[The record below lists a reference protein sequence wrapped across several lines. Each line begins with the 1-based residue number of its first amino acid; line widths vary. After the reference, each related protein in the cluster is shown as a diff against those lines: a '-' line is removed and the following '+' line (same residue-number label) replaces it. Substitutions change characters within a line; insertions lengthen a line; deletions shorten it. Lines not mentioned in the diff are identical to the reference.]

1 MRNMV
6 RSVTPISVSPLLHF
20 IYCKVSFLVRI
31 SAVLYTA
38 VLNNAF
44 CKFMDD
50 GIHRKVTAREGKS
63 LLLVNVYSSEN
74 KVLPFPWW
82 KWSNE
87 INLTLMA
94 N

>member
-1 MRNMV
+1 
-6 RSVTPISVSPLLHF
+6 
-20 IYCKVSFLVRI
+20 
-31 SAVLYTA
+31 
-38 VLNNAF
+38 
-44 CKFMDD
+44 MDD